1 MRRSEAGFTFLEILI
16 VIMIIGVLTA
26 IVGPNLI
33 GNVGKSKQVA
43 AKDQIR
49 ILELAL
55 KQYYADTGQF
65 PTTAQ
70 GLGALR
76 RQPTSPPQPEGWSGP
91 YLEKDVPRDPWG
103 RDYVYVSPGR
113 ESDAGYDLYSLGSDG
128 KVGGVSEAAD
138 ITSW

>member
-1 MRRSEAGFTFLEILI
+1 MERKQAGFTFLEILI

-65 PTTAQ
+65 PTTSQ

-76 RQPTSPPQPEGWSGP
+76 RRPASAPEGWDGP
-91 YLEKDVPRDPWG
+91 YLDKDVPRDPWG

-113 ESDAGYDLYSLGSDG
+113 QSDAGYDLYSLGSDG
-128 KVGGVSEAAD
+128 KVGGVGEAAD
-138 ITSW
+138 VINW

>member
-1 MRRSEAGFTFLEILI
+1 MRRKEAGFTFLEILI

-65 PTTAQ
+65 PTTSQ
-70 GLGALR
+70 GLAALR
-76 RQPTSPPQPEGWSGP
+76 RRPSPGPEGWDGP
-91 YLEKDVPRDPWG
+91 YLDKDVPRDPWG

-113 ESDAGYDLYSLGSDG
+113 QSEAGYDLYSLGADG
-128 KVGGVSEAAD
+128 KVGGSGEAAD
-138 ITSW
+138 VTSW

>member
-1 MRRSEAGFTFLEILI
+1 MRRKEAGFTFLEILI
-16 VIMIIGVLTA
+16 VTMIIGVLTA

-65 PTTAQ
+65 PTTSQ
-70 GLGALR
+70 GLAALCSR
-76 RQPTSPPQPEGWSGP
+76 PSPGPEGWDGP
-91 YLEKDVPRDPWG
+91 YLDKDVPRDPWG

-113 ESDAGYDLYSLGSDG
+113 QSETGYDLYSLGTDG
-128 KVGGVSEAAD
+128 KVGGSGEAAD
-138 ITSW
+138 VTNW